1 MNGNCLLDDPRLA
14 AARDEAKPLHQ
25 WPHCLLPTPW
35 GVFTLYGLAEDNG
48 LAEHALL
55 TLGDVAG
62 HEPPVV
68 RLHSE
73 CLSGDALFSLR
84 CDCGAQLAAAF
95 AYIANLGRGAIV
107 YLRQEGRGI
116 GLVNKVRAY
125 GLQDM
130 GLDTV
135 EANLALGFHP
145 DQRSYEFCAE
155 ILRSCGIDRLRL
167 LSNNPAKSAALR
179 RLGIEVLEEIPLLVG
194 DNAYNQRYLDTK
206 ARRMGHRLR
215 REPNLGATTSTREN

>member
-1 MNGNCLLDDPRLA
+1 MNGNPVVNERG
-14 AARDEAKPLHQ
+14 AKADRHDWLPLQH
-25 WPHCLLPTPW
+25 WPHCQLPTPW
-35 GVFTLYGLAEDNG
+35 GMFTLYGVAEGHG

-55 TLGDVAG
+55 TLGDVSG
-62 HEPPVV
+62 DEPPVV
-68 RLHSE
+68 RIHSE
-73 CLSGDALFSLR
+73 CLSGDGLFSLR

-95 AYIANLGRGAIV
+95 AYIANLGRGMIV

-135 EANLALGFHP
+135 EANLALGFHA

-155 ILRSCGIDRLRL
+155 ILRNCGVESLRL
-167 LSNNPAKSAALR
+167 LSNNPAKAAALR

-194 DNAYNQRYLDTK
+194 DNAFNQRYLDTK

-215 REPNLGATTSTREN
+215 REANLGATTTTREN